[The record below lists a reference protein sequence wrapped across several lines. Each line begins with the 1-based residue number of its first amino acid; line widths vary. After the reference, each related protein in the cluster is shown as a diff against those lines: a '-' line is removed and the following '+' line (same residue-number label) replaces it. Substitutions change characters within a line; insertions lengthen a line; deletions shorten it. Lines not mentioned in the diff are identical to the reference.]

1 MYLALKTI
9 YKNNMERKT
18 NLSQPNHLTLPF
30 VKTSEELLMK
40 RSQLYC
46 ANYLYFLLN
55 FQGEAM
61 EVI

>member
-18 NLSQPNHLTLPF
+18 NPSQVTLPY
-30 VKTSEELLMK
+30 VKTSEELQMK

-55 FQGEAM
+55 FQGEAV
-61 EVI
+61 EVL